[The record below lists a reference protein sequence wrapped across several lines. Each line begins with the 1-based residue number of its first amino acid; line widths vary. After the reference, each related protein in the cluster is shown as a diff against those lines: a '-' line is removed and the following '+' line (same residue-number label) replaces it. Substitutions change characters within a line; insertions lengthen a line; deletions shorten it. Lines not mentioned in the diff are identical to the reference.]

1 MKNFKLINT
10 VLGWL
15 VGLTAITIFFLT
27 SEPSA
32 SFWDCGEFISCSY
45 KLEVGHPPGAPTFLL
60 LGRLISLLSFGDV
73 HMVARLI
80 NFLSGTASGL
90 AVMFLFWIIT
100 YMAKKFYTKNGEELT
115 EGNMYAVLGAGIVGA
130 MAFTFC
136 DSFWF
141 SAVEG
146 IVWAMA
152 SFFTSM
158 IFWCAT
164 KWDRE
169 TNTRDSYR
177 WIILIGFLIGLS
189 IGVHLLNLLAIPAM
203 GFLYYY
209 KNYKPT
215 VKGVIIAGA
224 ISMGITGSIFSIII
238 PQVVDLFAKT
248 ELLFVNNLGMPFN
261 SGSLFLALLFAALI
275 SGGVLY
281 TIKENLKP
289 IYRNILLGLSF
300 VFLLLILLG
309 TTSVGSFFMRI
320 IVVALLITLFYS
332 IRNKKVV
339 LNTLILT
346 FAFLLIGY
354 STYMILVI
362 RSNAKTP
369 LNENAPKNAIALL
382 SYLNRE
388 QYGDW
393 PKLYGQYYNAPV
405 NSQSEWKDGS
415 PLYARDDNKGKYLI
429 IDERKK
435 AIPTYDSRFCTLF
448 TRMWSSDNSLGHE
461 DGYKSWGSIKG
472 EPISV
477 NDPESGKTETI
488 YKPTFAENLKYFFN
502 YQIGHMYLR
511 YFFWNFVGRQNDVQ
525 NTDGNPLEGNWYS
538 GIKDIDKINCGP
550 QDNLPESLTH
560 NKGMHKF
567 FFLPL
572 ILGFLGFYFQ
582 LSKRSPDTLVVAT
595 FFLMTGIAI
604 VLFLN
609 QYPNQPRERDYSYA
623 CSMMAFC
630 IWIGIG
636 VLAIYE
642 QVKKKIK
649 PIIAAGL
656 TTIICFGCV
665 PYVMGKNGWAGHD
678 RSHRYTMVDFA
689 SNYLN
694 SCAPNAILFTNGD
707 NDTFP
712 LWYAQEVEG
721 IRTDVRVVNLSL
733 LNTDWYI
740 DAMKRKAYDSDPVP
754 FSMNWNQYKEGTR
767 DYVYFIPDSALCKPN
782 KFYDLKQLMSFVSSD
797 DPQTK
802 FQSSRGNVEYFPTK
816 NFSLAVDKNLVL
828 SNGTVPK
835 YLADSIVPA
844 VEWSCNRYGVQK
856 ADLMILDLLANNNWK
871 RPVYFAS
878 TSGTSTYLGLDKYL
892 RLEGLAYRVVPVKN
906 NNIEK
911 GEVGAVTTDVMYNNM
926 MNKFKWGNIQDTSLY
941 IDETVKGLAL
951 SLRLGF
957 SRLADA
963 LSEEGKKGEAVKVL
977 DKCQMLFPEKN
988 VDYNYYEFLVGQSY
1002 YNAEEFTKGNK
1013 VMNRLIDL
1021 YSQDLRYYFS
1031 FSGSKANSVDYH
1043 KQQALGIMQ
1052 RIAQSAYSAK
1062 QEAVAKKAKEVFD
1075 KYYSSYAK

>member
-1 MKNFKLINT
+1 MKNFKTINT
-10 VLGWL
+10 VIGWL

-27 SEPSA
+27 SEPTA

-80 NFLSGTASGL
+80 NFLSNTVSGL

-100 YMAKKFYTKNGEELT
+100 YFAKKFYAKDGEELT
-115 EGNMYAVLGAGIVGA
+115 KGNMYAILGSGLVGA

-152 SFFTSM
+152 SFFTSA

-169 TNTRDSYR
+169 TNQRDSYH
-177 WIILIGFLIGLS
+177 WIILIGLLIGLS
-189 IGVHLLNLLAIPAM
+189 IGVHLLNLLAIPAI
-203 GFLYYY
+203 GFLYYFKY
-209 KNYKPT
+209 YKPSFKGIVIAT
-215 VKGVIIAGA
+215 VV
-224 ISMGITGSIFSIII
+224 SMGITGAIFSIII

-248 ELLFVNNLGMPFN
+248 ELLFVNSFGLPFN
-261 SGSLFLALLFAALI
+261 SGTLFLALLFAALI
-275 SGGVLY
+275 IGGILF
-281 TIKENLKP
+281 TIKENFKP
-289 IYRNILLGLSF
+289 LYKNILLALAAI
-300 VFLLLILLG
+300 FLLLILIG
-309 TTSVGSFFMRI
+309 STGVGSFIMRLI
-320 IVVALLITLFYS
+320 MVGLLITLFYF
-332 IRNKKVV
+332 IRNKKAV

-346 FAFLLIGY
+346 FAFMLIGY

-362 RSNAKTP
+362 RANAQTP
-369 LNENAPKNAIALL
+369 LNENSPKNAIALL

-393 PKLYGQYYNAPV
+393 PVLYGQYYNAPV
-405 NSQSEWKDGS
+405 NPQNEWKDGS
-415 PLYARDDNKGKYLI
+415 PIYSRDEKKGKYVI
-429 IDERKK
+429 VDERKK
-435 AIPTYDSRFCTLF
+435 SVPTYDSRFCTLF
-448 TRMWSSDNSLGHE
+448 TRMWSNDESLGHAE
-461 DGYKSWGSIKG
+461 GYKNWGDIKG
-472 EPISV
+472 TPITV
-477 NDPESGKTETI
+477 TDPESGKTETI
-488 YKPTFAENLKYFFN
+488 QKPTFGENLTYFFR

-511 YFFWNFVGRQNDVQ
+511 YFMWNFVGRQNEIQ

-538 GIKDIDKINCGP
+538 GISAIDKMNCGP
-550 QDNLPESLTH
+550 QEDLPYDMTS
-560 NKGMHKF
+560 NKGMHYF

-582 LSKRSPDTLVVAT
+582 LNKRSTDTLVVAT

-604 VLFLN
+604 ILFLN
-609 QYPNQPRERDYSYA
+609 QYPNQPRERDYSYS

-636 VLAIYE
+636 VLGIYE
-642 QVKKKIK
+642 QVKKYIS
-649 PIIAAGL
+649 PVLAAVL
-656 TTIICFGCV
+656 TTVLCFACV

-678 RSHRYTMVDFA
+678 RSGRYTMRDFA
-689 SNYLN
+689 SDYLN

-721 IRTDVRVVNLSL
+721 VRRDVRVVNLSL

-740 DAMKRKAYDSDPVP
+740 NAMKRKAYESDPVP

-767 DYVYFIPDSALCKPN
+767 DYVYFVSDTSICKPN
-782 KFYDLKQLMSFVSSD
+782 KFYNLKQLMDFVESD

-802 FQSSRGNVEYFPTK
+802 FPTSRGNVEYFPTK
-816 NFSLAVDKNLVL
+816 NLSILVDKNTVIN
-828 SNGTVPK
+828 NGTVPK
-835 YLADSIVPA
+835 ELRDSIVPSID
-844 VEWSCNRYGVQK
+844 WTCNRYGVQK

-892 RLEGLAYRVVPVKN
+892 WLEGLAYRLIPVKN
-906 NNIEK
+906 NNSSK
-911 GEVGAVTTDVMYNNM
+911 GEPGSVNTDVMYNNM
-926 MNKFKWGNIQDTSLY
+926 MTKFKWGNIQDTTLY
-941 IDETVKGLAL
+941 IDETVSGMAL
-951 SLRLGF
+951 SLRMSF
-957 SRLADA
+957 TRLANA
-963 LSEEGKKGEAVKVL
+963 LTEKGEKVKAIQVL
-977 DKCQMLFPEKN
+977 DKCQQTFPERN
-988 VDYNYYEFLVGQSY
+988 VIYNYYEYMVGEAY
-1002 YNAEEFTKGNK
+1002 YFAGAIDKANK
-1013 VMNRLIDL
+1013 IMNRLTDL
-1021 YSQDLRYYFS
+1021 YEQDLRYYFT
-1031 FSGSKANSVDYH
+1031 FTGSKASRIDYH
-1043 KQQALGIMQ
+1043 KQQALGIIQ
-1052 RIAQSAYSAK
+1052 RIAQVAQSNK
-1062 QEAVAKKAKEVFD
+1062 QDAVAKKAKEIFD
-1075 KYYSSYAK
+1075 KYYSMYSK